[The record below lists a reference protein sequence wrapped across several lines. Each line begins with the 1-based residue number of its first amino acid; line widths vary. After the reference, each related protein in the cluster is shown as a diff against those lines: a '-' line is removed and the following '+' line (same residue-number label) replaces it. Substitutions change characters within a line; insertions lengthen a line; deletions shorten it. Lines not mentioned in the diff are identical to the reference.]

1 MKGSSNSLRLKSN
14 ASELN
19 KVEKLIEAL
28 ADKYYLND
36 SYFANMMVALTEA
49 FNNAL
54 LHGNNNDSSKEITIG
69 FDFTGQEMVFTV
81 TDQGNGFD
89 FNHFMSE
96 SQNQDNKRGLLLI
109 KSVSDKVEFT
119 DMGRQVSIHFNVAS
133 VSRNTAQNRMSALN
147 RTDSVMEKQSNEKQS
162 H

>member
-54 LHGNNNDSSKEITIG
+54 VHGNNNDSSKEILID
-69 FDFTGQEMVFTV
+69 FRFTGQEMVFTI
-81 TDQGNGFD
+81 TDQGNGFA
-89 FNHFMSE
+89 FNEFMCNSHHFE
-96 SQNQDNKRGLLLI
+96 NKRGLLLI
-109 KSVSDKVEFT
+109 KTVSDKVEFF
-119 DMGRQVSIHFNVAS
+119 DMGRQVSIHFNLAS
-133 VSRNTAQNRMSALN
+133 VSQNTAQNRMSALN
-147 RTDSVMEKQSNEKQS
+147 QTDNVMEKQSNEKQNR
-162 H
+162 